1 MKSVIDKPRM
11 ESFHPGPGL
20 GKSIL
25 KLRLKI
31 KLAIGR
37 PRMGSFCPG
46 PGHEKMIKNHSG
58 QTTQTNGKQT
68 VKAGNANGWH
78 LIWRRRAFDQHG
90 AWIAS
95 AIIISIALA
104 LGGPWRDGFMLS
116 CCWQWV
122 VPGVTAPSL
131 LSQLPCVGWSLAWRL
146 ALSCRWRRVVLGVT
160 APSLL
165 SQLP

>member
-1 MKSVIDKPRM
+1 M

-78 LIWRRRAFDQHG
+78 LIWPARAFDQHG
-90 AWIAS
+90 A
-95 AIIISIALA
+95 
-104 LGGPWRDGFMLS
+104 
-116 CCWQWV
+116 
-122 VPGVTAPSL
+122 
-131 LSQLPCVGWSLAWRL
+131 
-146 ALSCRWRRVVLGVT
+146 
-160 APSLL
+160 
-165 SQLP
+165 